1 MVPAQKDITGLVLRS
16 STKDY
21 GSMSHTTSHPSISVP
36 VMARP
41 KSINPKGD
49 THRLMV
55 TLAMPV
61 VEKLSKEAT
70 KQGVSVSEIVR
81 QKLAS

>member
-1 MVPAQKDITGLVLRS
+1 
-16 STKDY
+16 
-21 GSMSHTTSHPSISVP
+21 
-36 VMARP
+36 MARP

-49 THRLMV
+49 THRLMI